1 MNSNIFAAIRGPI
14 LLIAVG
20 VLFAIDHA
28 GIFGIRQSWP
38 VLLVLAGLLK
48 LFEHLTTEPRQPAP
62 PMPGPPMSQ
71 PPMSQPPMP
80 GGN

>member
-1 MNSNIFAAIRGPI
+1 VNNNLFAAIRGPI

-20 VLFAIDHA
+20 VLLAIDHA

-38 VLLVLAGLLK
+38 VLLVLLGLLK
-48 LFEHLTTEPRQPAP
+48 LMEHLTTEPRQPAP
-62 PMPGPPMSQ
+62 PMPPM
-71 PPMSQPPMP
+71 PPMP

>member
-1 MNSNIFAAIRGPI
+1 MNNNLFAAIRGPI

-28 GIFGIRQSWP
+28 GVFGIRQSWP
-38 VLLVLAGLLK
+38 VLLVLVGLLK
-48 LFEHLTTEPRQPAP
+48 LLEHLTTEPKQPAP
-62 PMPGPPMSQ
+62 PMAGPPMAG
-71 PPMSQPPMP
+71 PMT

>member
-1 MNSNIFAAIRGPI
+1 VNNNLFAVIRGPI

-28 GIFGIRQSWP
+28 GVFGIRQSWP

-48 LFEHLTTEPRQPAP
+48 LAEHVTEPKPPAAP
-62 PMPGPPMSQ
+62 PFAGPTA
-71 PPMSQPPMP
+71 

>member
-1 MNSNIFAAIRGPI
+1 MNNNLFATIRGPI

-38 VLLVLAGLLK
+38 VLLVLLGLLK
-48 LFEHLTTEPRQPAP
+48 LLEHLTTEPRQPVP
-62 PMPGPPMSQ
+62 PMPGPPMSG
-71 PPMSQPPMP
+71 PPMSGPMT
-80 GGN
+80 GRD